1 MAIPEQI
8 RKQSE
13 AVQELYKQLNSDDA
27 GENNTAE
34 AKAEDKQV
42 ASGEAAP
49 AADSGSDNAL
59 SPPASEHGGKDG
71 TNTEDYV
78 QKYRTLQ
85 GMYNSDVARL
95 QNTNRDLQTR
105 MQQMEQLLSSLQ
117 TTAPA
122 QPVSTQTFVSDSD
135 REEYGDSIDVMRK
148 VSREELFP
156 LISKIST
163 MENAIQH
170 IAASLNTSVL
180 PQVQRVAHQQALSAE
195 DRFWSNLSQSVPN
208 WQTVNDDPEFQSW
221 LLEIDPLTGASRQAY
236 LEQAQRSLDVGRVA
250 AFFRAFTS
258 MSGKYANT
266 NAQPNRSASE
276 LERQVSPGRS
286 RNTGTQTN
294 QSAKMYGPED
304 IRKFFNDVRSGKYK
318 GREAER
324 DRIERDIFAAQA
336 EGRIAAT

>member
-27 GENNTAE
+27 GENNAAE
-34 AKAEDKQV
+34 AKTEGDKS
-42 ASGEAAP
+42 ASGEAPP
-49 AADSGSDNAL
+49 AADSGTDNAL
-59 SPPASEHGGKDG
+59 PPPTSEHGGKDG
-71 TNTEDYV
+71 ANTEDYV

-95 QNTNRDLQTR
+95 QNNNRDLQTR

-117 TTAPA
+117 TGPAPQTAPQA
-122 QPVSTQTFVSDSD
+122 FVSDSD
-135 REEYGDSIDVMRK
+135 KEEYGESIEVMRK

-170 IAASLNTSVL
+170 IAASLNTNVL
-180 PQVQRVAHQQALSAE
+180 PQVQRVAQQQAMSAE
-195 DRFWSNLSQSVPN
+195 DRFWSELTRNVPN
-208 WQTVNDDPEFQSW
+208 WQTVNDDPDFQSW
-221 LLEIDPLTGASRQAY
+221 LLEIDPLTGAARQAY

-258 MSGKYANT
+258 MSGKYAST

-286 RNTGTQTN
+286 RNAGTPTN
-294 QSAKMYGPED
+294 QNARMYGPED

-318 GREAER
+318 GRETER